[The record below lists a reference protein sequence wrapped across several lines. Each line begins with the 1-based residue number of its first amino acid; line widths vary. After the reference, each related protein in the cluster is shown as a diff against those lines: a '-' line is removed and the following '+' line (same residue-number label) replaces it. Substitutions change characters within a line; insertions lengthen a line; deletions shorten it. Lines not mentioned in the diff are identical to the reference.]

1 MSARREMS
9 FLPDEENTNSLS
21 ARVVKWATT
30 AGRFVIVFT
39 ELIVVSAFLSRF
51 WLDRTNSD
59 LSEAVRQQKAILE
72 STQEFEVDYSNL
84 QRRLKLVRT
93 LYDSQPDYADKLMA
107 LASSVPP
114 EVTFEQLSLEQ
125 DPKSKAVNARV
136 SLFTHQETAIVDL
149 ITNLLVNPS
158 ISTVDIQTI
167 EKKPKSN
174 QYDVNLS
181 LTFASTKK

>member
-9 FLPDEENTNSLS
+9 FLPDEENANSFS

-59 LSEAVRQQKAILE
+59 LSESVRQQKAILE
-72 STQEFEVDYSNL
+72 STQEFEVDYLNL

-93 LYDSQPDYADKLMA
+93 LYDNQPNYPDRLMS

-114 EVTFEQLSLEQ
+114 EVIFEQLSLEQ
-125 DPKSKAVNARV
+125 NPKDKTVNARV
-136 SLFTHQETAIVDL
+136 SLFTRQESAIVDL
-149 ITNLLVNPS
+149 ITNLLVNPD
-158 ISTVDIQTI
+158 IATVDIQTI

-181 LTFASTKK
+181 LTFAAEKK